1 MGTVA
6 WRQLLT
12 MDALSGVCP
21 SDLLLLLLGFVPVT
35 TVCVLVSLPA
45 QHSSCMT
52 RRGGMRSIG
61 SPLTGYV
68 CRSCAASLRHARKP
82 AQIRLASTLV
92 DHKPINFSSF
102 FFDNHRWAASP
113 RNVSLF
119 PRTTSQPIRGHSVGA
134 VYSPTAEAPATS
146 FRQAEVL
153 TPRRLAK
160 IYWQLSKS
168 NLTVLVVLTAMS
180 GVAMSPLPTSVPVL
194 LSTALG
200 TALCSASANAFNQLQ
215 EIPYDAQMARTR
227 NRPLVRRAISPLH
240 ATGFAAATGIAGPA
254 LLWTMV
260 NPTTAFLGAA
270 NIALYAGAYTY
281 LKRKSILNT
290 WVGSVVGGIPP
301 LMGWTACGGSL
312 LPSQSFE
319 LVLPPFLSTL
329 SALPADALAA
339 AENPLAPLALF
350 LLLYSWQ
357 FPHFNG
363 LSHLVRESYAQAG
376 YRMLCVLNPH
386 KNATVAL
393 RHALLLIP
401 ATSILMPLSGL
412 TTWSFALTSLVP
424 HALFVD
430 AAYKFWKF
438 GGEKQARKLFQHSL
452 WYLPVLLGLMMFH
465 KRDLDWGSWIGLG
478 KDQGQDVEVQGAAET
493 SA

>member
-1 MGTVA
+1 MGSIGT
-6 WRQLLT
+6 LLT
-12 MDALSGVCP
+12 S
-21 SDLLLLLLGFVPVT
+21 
-35 TVCVLVSLPA
+35 
-45 QHSSCMT
+45 H
-52 RRGGMRSIG
+52 
-61 SPLTGYV
+61 V
-68 CRSCAASLRHARKP
+68 CRSCAASLRHARQP
-82 AQIRLASTLV
+82 LQIRLASTLV
-92 DHKPINFSSF
+92 DRKSTNFSSF
-102 FFDNHRWAASP
+102 FFDNHRWLATP
-113 RNVSLF
+113 RSVSA
-119 PRTTSQPIRGHSVGA
+119 PQRSTAQPIRGHSIDA
-134 VYSPTAEAPATS
+134 VYSPEAPATT

-160 IYWQLSKS
+160 IYAQLSKS
-168 NLTVLVVLTAMS
+168 SLTVLVVLTAMS
-180 GVAMSPLPTSVPVL
+180 SVALSPLPTSVPVL

-200 TALCSASANAFNQLQ
+200 TALCSASANTFNQIQ
-215 EIPYDAQMARTR
+215 EVPYDAQMARTR

-240 ATGFAAATGIAGPA
+240 ATGFAVATGIAGPT

-260 NPTTAFLGAA
+260 NPTTALLGAA

-290 WVGSVVGGIPP
+290 WVGAVVGGIPP

-312 LPSQSFE
+312 LPSHSFQ
-319 LVLPPFLSTL
+319 LVLPPFLSN
-329 SALPADALAA
+329 LPADILTA

-376 YRMLCVLNPH
+376 YRMLGVLDPH

-393 RHALLLIP
+393 RYALLLVP

-412 TTWSFALTSLVP
+412 TTWAFALTSMVP
-424 HALFVD
+424 HAVCIN
-430 AAYKFWKF
+430 AAYQFWRF
-438 GGEKQARKLFQHSL
+438 GGEKHARKVFQHSL

-465 KRDLDWGSWIGLG
+465 KRGMDWSSWIGG
-478 KDQGQDVEVQGAAET
+478 SEEEEG
-493 SA
+493 